1 MEVQN
6 PLFYRRAENENAGA
20 LNEMIVTKKQLRECL
35 SKEKQFYI
43 SSSSTGRKIKNHLM
57 DTPDAERWKYVKTL
71 RYLEYYYNNRHKN
84 PAYAF
89 MNLIYARKFNRLGYK
104 LGIELNRGV
113 FDEGLMIYHTS
124 GIVVNGD
131 AKVGKNCMLHGA
143 NVIGNMG
150 TDLKAP
156 VIGNNVRLGAGA
168 KVLGDVYIADH
179 VQIGAGAIVL
189 HSCYEKGALLVGIP
203 ARVHPRRNHQG
214 SSESI

>member
-1 MEVQN
+1 
-6 PLFYRRAENENAGA
+6 
-20 LNEMIVTKKQLRECL
+20 MIVTKKQLRECL

-89 MNLIYARKFNRLGYK
+89 MNLIYARKFNKLGYK

-168 KVLGDVYIADH
+168 KVLGDVYIADN